1 MLAKVR
7 SVAVNGLEARFVE
20 VEVDLAMGLPMFT
33 VVGLPDATVRESRD
47 RVRAALHNSGF
58 GFPQRKI
65 TVNLAPANLRKE
77 GAGFDLPMAVGI
89 LAAEGVIPS
98 ERLREIVL
106 VGEVSLEGGIKPVQ
120 GVLSMALACRGRG
133 IKGLLVPIEN
143 ATEAAIVDDVPVYP
157 VATIPQVVEYLTG
170 AQGLARQERAPAQVF
185 PESNGAGDFSEVRGQ
200 QHAKRAMEVAA
211 AGGHNLLLVG
221 PPGSGKTML
230 AQRLAGI
237 LPPMTFEEALECT
250 RIHSVAGT
258 LQPGH
263 PLVPTRPFRAPHHT
277 ISDAGLI
284 GGGSVPRPGEI
295 SLAHNGVLFLDELPE
310 YRRNVL
316 ESLRQPLE
324 DGAICITRVS
334 AALTYPA
341 RVMLVA
347 AMNPCPCGYLG
358 DRVKPCVCS
367 AMQIQRYRTRISGP
381 LLDRLDLHVDVPA
394 VPFRDLAADGRGEES
409 ATIRARVV
417 AARARQVERYQGART
432 YHNGTHSNAQ
442 LHPGQIKKYCR
453 IDGPGRTLIEQ
464 AVARLGLSARAYM
477 RVLKVARTIAD
488 LAQQDAIAAAH
499 VAEAIQY
506 RSLDRR
512 VL

>member
-1 MLAKVR
+1 MLAKVQ
-7 SVAVNGLEARFVE
+7 SVAVNGLEAHAVE
-20 VEVDLAMGLPMFT
+20 VEVDLALGLPMFT

-89 LAAEGVIPS
+89 LAAEGVIPHDA
-98 ERLREIVL
+98 LRHVVM
-106 VGEVSLEGGIKPVQ
+106 VGEVSLEGGIKPVH

-133 IKGLLVPIEN
+133 LKGLLVPTEN
-143 ATEAAIVDDVPVYP
+143 ASEAAIVEDVPVYP
-157 VATIPQVVEYLTG
+157 VATIAQVVEYLTG
-170 AQGLARQERAPAQVF
+170 AQVVARQEQAAMPVC
-185 PESNGAGDFSEVRGQ
+185 PDGNGAGDFSDVRGQ
-200 QHAKRAMEVAA
+200 HHAKRALEVAA

-237 LPPMTFEEALECT
+237 LPPMTFEESLECT

-258 LQPGH
+258 LQVGH
-263 PLVPTRPFRAPHHT
+263 PLMSARPFRAPHHT
-277 ISDAGLI
+277 VSDAGLV
-284 GGGSVPRPGEI
+284 GGGSVPKPGEI

-334 AALTYPA
+334 ASLTYPA

-367 AMQIQRYRTRISGP
+367 ALQIQRYRTRISGP

-394 VPFRDLAADGRGEES
+394 VPYRDLAADGRGEES
-409 ATIRARVV
+409 TIIRERVM
-417 AARARQVERYQGART
+417 AARSCQVERYKGSK
-432 YHNGTHSNAQ
+432 THSNAQ
-442 LHPGQIKKYCR
+442 LRPSQIKKHCR

-477 RVLKVARTIAD
+477 RILKVARTIAD
-488 LAQQDAIAAAH
+488 LEQQEAIAATH

-512 VL
+512 VV